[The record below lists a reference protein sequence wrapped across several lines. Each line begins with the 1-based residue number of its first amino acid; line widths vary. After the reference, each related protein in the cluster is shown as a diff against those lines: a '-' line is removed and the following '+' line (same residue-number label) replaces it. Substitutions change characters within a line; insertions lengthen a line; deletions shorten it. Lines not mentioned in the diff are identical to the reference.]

1 MIFCFY
7 LLIFAAIENSYH
19 LSFKRVKVNKSS
31 LTSAILLSLSAT
43 AVAESQADKEM
54 ETIVVSGTKTP
65 KLLSNSP
72 VSVDVVEG
80 EAIKMITKGTLAQ
93 ALDFIPGV
101 VITRS
106 VKDGYNVQM
115 QGFDSKHVLILID
128 GQPVVS
134 PTGSSADLD
143 QISAHNIAQIEVIKG
158 AASVMYGSNAM
169 GGVINIIT
177 NKEHDEFATVTY
189 EVGSYLDNALDD
201 EQGDSLSHLVKA
213 SAGTEVFDLYHKVN
227 LQVIKDAGFDYD
239 EESVSQNA
247 ADLDKVFFN
256 YSTAKQF
263 AHVNTAF
270 KYQYF
275 EESKKRPTGRIP
287 GQSGFI
293 YYQSDVDQH
302 QFDLNLI
309 DVVDNWKL
317 NTRYISHE
325 EVSGQSNSLRDTEI
339 ALAELDGLK
348 TWQFGDVTPNDK
360 NASGSELVA
369 GFATSYETLDQIKP
383 SSGSIEIDNK
393 SRDNVSAYAQYNW
406 IKQDFQVLVGVRGQE
421 DSDFGF
427 ESAAR
432 ISGMWNLGSK
442 SAPITIRG
450 GFGQGYR
457 VPDLKERFYV
467 FDHSNLGYKVL
478 GDENLIPE
486 KSDTYN
492 LSLDYRTSV
501 FANSGN
507 YSLSVATHYSETEDL
522 IATVEDPTH
531 PEAKDLI
538 ISKYTNIE
546 SAKIQGFDISNE
558 LTFNNWLMQLNYSYV
573 DSEDQDRL
581 RLEGRPRHQVKANL
595 GYDFDQWDLNT
606 LLYLVYQSDEVTP
619 SSYQEQE
626 VSDYTIVN
634 LKLNQE
640 LTSNLSWHLA
650 LDNMFN
656 EHQSSKAV
664 NQGKFD
670 PRPVS
675 SRELRLGVTY
685 KF

>member
-1 MIFCFY
+1 MIFNHV
-7 LLIFAAIENSYH
+7 LVTFAAIENSYH
-19 LSFKRVKVNKSS
+19 LSLINVKLNKSS
-31 LTSAILLSLSAT
+31 LSSAILLSLST
-43 AVAESQADKEM
+43 SVMAEGLMDKEM

-72 VSVDVVEG
+72 VAIEVIEG
-80 EAIKMITKGTLAQ
+80 EVINMITKGTLAQ

-115 QGFDSKHVLILID
+115 QGFSSKHVLILID
-128 GQPVVS
+128 GQPLIS

-143 QISAHNIAQIEVIKG
+143 QISADNIAQIEVIKG

-177 NKEHDEFATVTY
+177 NKEADEFVSATY
-189 EVGSYLDNALDD
+189 EAGSFLDNALSGDS
-201 EQGDSLSHLVKA
+201 GDSLSHLVKV
-213 SAGTEVFDLYHKVN
+213 SAGKEAFDLFHKFNV
-227 LQVIKDAGFDYD
+227 QVIKNAGFDYD

-247 ADLDKVFFN
+247 ADLDKVFIN
-256 YSTAKQF
+256 YGTAKQF
-263 AHVNTAF
+263 AHVNAAF

-275 EESKKRPTGRIP
+275 EENKKRATGRIP

-302 QFDLNLI
+302 QFDLNLVNAI
-309 DVVDNWKL
+309 DNWKL
-317 NTRYISHE
+317 NTRYITHE
-325 EVSGQSNSLRDTEI
+325 EVSGQSNSLRNTEI
-339 ALAELDGLK
+339 GLVELDGLK
-348 TWQFGDVTPNDK
+348 TWQFGDVTPNNSDS
-360 NASGSELVA
+360 SGSELVT

-383 SSGSIEIDNK
+383 ASNSIEIDDK

-406 IKQDFQVLVGVRGQE
+406 IKQNYQILVGVRGQD

-432 ISGMWNLGSK
+432 ISGMLDLGDHDAAVK
-442 SAPITIRG
+442 IRG

-478 GDENLIPE
+478 GDENLTPE

-492 LSLDYRTSV
+492 LSLDYRTEVLDNLGS
-501 FANSGN
+501 
-507 YSLSVATHYSETEDL
+507 YSLSIATHYSETEDL
-522 IATVEDPTH
+522 ISTVVDPTH

-538 ISKYTNIE
+538 ISRYTNIE

-558 LTFNNWLMQLNYSYV
+558 LTFDNWLMQLSYSYV
-573 DSEDQDRL
+573 DSEDQDGL
-581 RLEGRPRHQVKANL
+581 RLEDRPRHQIKANL
-595 GYDFDQWDLNT
+595 GYDFEQWKVNT

-619 SSYQEQE
+619 SSYKEQE
-626 VSDYTIVN
+626 VNGYTIVN

-650 LDNMFN
+650 LDNIFN

-664 NQGKFD
+664 SQGKFD

-675 SRELRLGVTY
+675 SRELRLGATY